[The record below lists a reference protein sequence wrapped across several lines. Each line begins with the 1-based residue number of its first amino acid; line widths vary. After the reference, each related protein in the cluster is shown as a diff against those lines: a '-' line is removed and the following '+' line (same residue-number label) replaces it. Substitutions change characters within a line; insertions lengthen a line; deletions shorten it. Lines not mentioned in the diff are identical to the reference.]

1 MEKEDYNSLDKIAK
15 KLRDSKKKTKLLYA
29 FNGTGKTRLSMSFK
43 DLVNPPSELS
53 EKKQVI
59 YYNAFTEDLFN
70 WENDLESDLERV
82 LKLNTNSM
90 FVELMK
96 NQGKEL
102 EIINKFQKFSSTKI
116 EPNINYSSGEIRF
129 RLATGDDRYADNIKI
144 SRGEERIFI
153 WAMFYTLME
162 TIIAELN
169 YSDKDERSTDA
180 FDDLNYIFIDDPIS
194 SLDDNHAIDVALDLI
209 KLIKKSKNENLYFII
224 STHHSLF
231 YNVLHNELKNAEKY
245 LLRKSNEGYSVE
257 KIGRNS
263 PFGYHLLLKE
273 EIKNA
278 IETHTVKRYHFNLLR
293 NLLEKSAHFLGY
305 QNWTDL
311 INEDE
316 KEPYIRRIN
325 LYSHSDHSAEE
336 ARELEQHEV
345 SFLIHVYQK
354 FLRDFN
360 WKE

>member
-1 MEKEDYNSLDKIAK
+1 MEKEDYNSLDEIAK

-245 LLRKSNEGYSVE
+245 L
-257 KIGRNS
+257 
-263 PFGYHLLLKE
+263 
-273 EIKNA
+273 
-278 IETHTVKRYHFNLLR
+278 
-293 NLLEKSAHFLGY
+293 
-305 QNWTDL
+305 
-311 INEDE
+311 
-316 KEPYIRRIN
+316 
-325 LYSHSDHSAEE
+325 
-336 ARELEQHEV
+336 
-345 SFLIHVYQK
+345 
-354 FLRDFN
+354 
-360 WKE
+360 